1 VRRVALFA
9 LALVLLGGAAASVGY
24 ATRGDAAPSARSM
37 EPMGHAGGEAN
48 GLASSA
54 GGYSLVP
61 ERASLAPG
69 AASFRFR
76 ILDDRGRPASAFDLE
91 GGVRL
96 HLIVVRRDFAGYQHV
111 HPRLEADGSWSADLQ
126 FAEPGLYRA
135 FADFEVDGEKTVLG
149 HDLTVRGSFAPRA
162 LAAPSLRATS
172 DGYAVTLAC
181 TSLHAGET
189 APISLTVTRAGAPV
203 PLERY
208 VGARGHL
215 VALHD
220 GDLAYTH
227 VHPLEGGNRG
237 EATFESELAEAGS
250 YRLFFQFKTAGR
262 VHTASFTVEV
272 AR

>member
-24 ATRGDAAPSARSM
+24 ATRGDAAPSVGSM
-37 EPMGHAGGEAN
+37 EPMVHAGTEAN

-54 GGYSLVP
+54 GGFTLVP
-61 ERASLAPG
+61 ERTSLAPG

-76 ILDDRGRPASAFDLE
+76 ILDDGGRPASAFDLE

-111 HPRLEADGSWSADLQ
+111 HPRLAADGSWRADLQ
-126 FAEPGLYRA
+126 FPQPGLYRA
-135 FADFEVDGEKTVLG
+135 FADFEVGGEKTVLG
-149 HDLTVRGSFAPRA
+149 HDFTVRGSFAPRE
-162 LAAPSLRATS
+162 LAAPSLRTTS
-172 DGYAVTLAC
+172 GAYTVELAHA
-181 TSLHAGET
+181 SLHAGET
-189 APISLTVTRAGAPV
+189 TPLSLTVRRAGVPV
-203 PLERY
+203 ALERY

-227 VHPLEGGNRG
+227 VHPLEGGERG
-237 EATFESELAEAGS
+237 EATFESELAEAGR
-250 YRLFFQFKTAGR
+250 YRLFFQFKTRGR